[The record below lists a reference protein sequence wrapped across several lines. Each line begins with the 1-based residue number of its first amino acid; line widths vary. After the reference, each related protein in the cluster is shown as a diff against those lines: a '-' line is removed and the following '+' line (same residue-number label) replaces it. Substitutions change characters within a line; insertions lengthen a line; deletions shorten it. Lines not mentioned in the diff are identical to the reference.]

1 MSNHEFP
8 VVLTEDDQDRVE
20 RKLAELRES
29 ADGSGS
35 ISVFFPGAR
44 QVLLLLARDGDIVSW
59 CLMPAGDEGRAH
71 KLTVLLTQV
80 LKRELQI
87 VCRDV
92 KALAD
97 AAIGRAA
104 QAAGRQALREA
115 RRRRNDTYPGE
126 WDCGVQ

>member
-1 MSNHEFP
+1 MSSHEFP
-8 VVLTEDDQDRVE
+8 VVLTDDDHKRVE

-29 ADGSGS
+29 DDGSGS

-44 QVLLLLARDGDIVSW
+44 QVLMLLARDGDIVSW
-59 CLMPAGDEGRAH
+59 CLMPARDEGRAH

-80 LKRELQI
+80 LRRELGF

-104 QAAGRQALREA
+104 RAAGRQAQLEA